1 MSGHSKWANIQHRKG
16 AQDAKKG
23 KVFTKLIKEILVAAR
38 MGGADPNSN
47 NRLRAAI
54 AAAKTVNMPKDNIER
69 AIKKGTG
76 ELEGVNYEEIN
87 YEGYGPGGVAVL
99 VEAMTDNRTRTVAE
113 VRHIFSK
120 RGGNMG
126 EPGSVAWM
134 FSKKGVITVDKA
146 KADEDTLLSVVLDAG
161 AEDMKDEGEQ
171 WEIHTE
177 PSVFEDVKQA
187 LEANSIAFS
196 SAEITMLPTTTV
208 EVTDEETASKL
219 LKMMDALDDNDDV
232 QHVHANFD
240 IPDAI
245 MEKLG

>member
-1 MSGHSKWANIQHRKG
+1 MAGHSKWANIQHRKG

-23 KVFTKLIKEILVAAR
+23 KVFTKLIKEIMVAAR
-38 MGGADPNSN
+38 MGGADMNAN

-54 AAAKTVNMPKDNIER
+54 AAAKAVNMPKDNIER

-76 ELEGVNYEEIN
+76 ELEGVNYEEVT

-99 VEAMTDNRTRTVAE
+99 VETMTDNRTRTVAE

-126 EPGSVAWM
+126 EPGSVSWM
-134 FSKKGVITVDKA
+134 FSKKGVITVEKA
-146 KADEDTLLSVVLDAG
+146 QADEDTLLSVVLDAG
-161 AEDMKDEGEQ
+161 AEDMKEEDGQ

-177 PSVFEDVKQA
+177 PNALESVRLA
-187 LEANSIAFS
+187 LEANSIPFA
-196 SAEITMLPTTTV
+196 SAEITMLPTTTI
-208 EVTDEETASKL
+208 EITDEEIASKI

-240 IPDAI
+240 ISDSI
-245 MEKLG
+245 MEKLS